1 MSFFFLSLILLTF
14 SDIISS
20 GECSTDRAMKD
31 IPSDFFDPVSPPLP
45 QLVREDFERESQ
57 RLHRLIHPELGEAH
71 LDDSELMSRFK
82 SQNLASFEDMHFSQA
97 VASTQKPPRCVT
109 EVGES
114 NDADHSSISLSQ
126 EIPNAQR
133 ILSPA
138 ESEAGASKS
147 ELASPSDSPVIDY
160 HFGRRSRS
168 ASRSLSPHPAFRAVN
183 EVLEI
188 KTNCRSKTNDLSEL
202 ENENQLNISID
213 APLFRSR
220 LGKGDQI
227 TRKTKETQ
235 SKRVVERVTFGDGDL
250 EEIFLVASKSQEQK
264 STVQKRNCNIV
275 KEQTISKIRR
285 VSNESSNSDIVE
297 IEPDDL
303 CQEMDQES
311 DKESIIILDPSSQLD
326 LENIFCAVEEA
337 QLAKKYLHHLEEK
350 YTVQPGERFRITARI
365 SELLPK
371 PHFPSIDD
379 PVGLKSMLVAF
390 CLECKQ

>member
-1 MSFFFLSLILLTF
+1 M
-14 SDIISS
+14 
-20 GECSTDRAMKD
+20 
-31 IPSDFFDPVSPPLP
+31 
-45 QLVREDFERESQ
+45 
-57 RLHRLIHPELGEAH
+57 
-71 LDDSELMSRFK
+71 DDSELMSRFK

-97 VASTQKPPRCVT
+97 VASTQKAPRCET
-109 EVGES
+109 GVGES
-114 NDADHSSISLSQ
+114 NDADHSSISFSQ

-138 ESEAGASKS
+138 ESDASAGASKS
-147 ELASPSDSPVIDY
+147 ELASPSDSPIIDY
-160 HFGRRSRS
+160 QLERRSRS
-168 ASRSLSPHPAFRAVN
+168 ASISLSPHPAFRAVN

-227 TRKTKETQ
+227 IVTRTTKEMQ

-250 EEIFLVASKSQEQK
+250 EEIVLVASKSQEQK
-264 STVQKRNCNIV
+264 SSVQKRNYSIV
-275 KEQTISKIRR
+275 KEQTVGKVRR
-285 VSNESSNSDIVE
+285 VSSESSNSDIVE

-303 CQEMDQES
+303 HQEMDQES

-326 LENIFCAVEEA
+326 LEKIFCAVEEA
-337 QLAKKYLHHLEEK
+337 QLAKKYLQHLGDK

-371 PHFPSIDD
+371 SHFPSIDD